1 MCYRL
6 LLMPAP
12 DVWQFSDLL
21 VSHVKEFMEPST
33 PQLVRELFG
42 QLWFHMNGVFPRKLW
57 TMTIN
62 HVNRV
67 VNGHVTV
74 RTMKKITHDDLIIDP
89 LQILRYLHYRATAR
103 GAVCISIFIP

>member
-1 MCYRL
+1 MA
-6 LLMPAP
+6 AP

-42 QLWFHMNGVFPRKLW
+42 RLWFHMNAVFPRKLW

-89 LQILRYLHYRATAR
+89 LQILRYD
-103 GAVCISIFIP
+103 FIYFKSQDI

>member
-1 MCYRL
+1 MNLYKSIKNKPSRSKYL
-6 LLMPAP
+6 
-12 DVWQFSDLL
+12 DLN
-21 VSHVKEFMEPST
+21 T
-33 PQLVRELFG
+33 
-42 QLWFHMNGVFPRKLW
+42 VFPRKLW

-89 LQILRYLHYRATAR
+89 LQILR
-103 GAVCISIFIP
+103 